1 MFCVRRGDVQ
11 TWSSVLRS
19 KFILAQKFRL
29 SNPPLLPTSDP
40 LSAIMLTQDKSDFS
54 ALNTTRCRKSSNV
67 VAYIPKRVLPIYP
80 LPLLI
85 SNCRDQTD
93 KRPDRNLD
101 VGLRTGYEFEI
112 VSRPGGKLA
121 LLCPVIEVPKDSGID
136 TVTAFP
142 STSYRKNHITA
153 IIVLI
158 LNLII
163 LVLWEH

>member
-1 MFCVRRGDVQ
+1 MFYVRHYFTTPTPSLPNV
-11 TWSSVLRS
+11 
-19 KFILAQKFRL
+19 
-29 SNPPLLPTSDP
+29 PLP
-40 LSAIMLTQDKSDFS
+40 KS
-54 ALNTTRCRKSSNV
+54 
-67 VAYIPKRVLPIYP
+67 P

-101 VGLRTGYEFEI
+101 VGHRTGYEFEI

-121 LLCPVIEVPKDSGID
+121 RLCPFLGFPKHPGID